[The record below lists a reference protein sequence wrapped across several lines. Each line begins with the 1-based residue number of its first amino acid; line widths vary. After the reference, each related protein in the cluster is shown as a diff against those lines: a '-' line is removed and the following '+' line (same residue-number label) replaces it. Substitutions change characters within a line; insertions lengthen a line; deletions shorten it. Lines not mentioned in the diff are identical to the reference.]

1 MERKT
6 EAVNA
11 YLIKKTVRE
20 REKKKKK
27 KKKGREKKGERKR
40 QRQRQTDR
48 DRDRQTETETE
59 RQRQRET
66 DTQIDREASIALS
79 RITFNT
85 HRKNYSFEGE
95 NATVY
100 IACELLGL
108 KRRKISIVF
117 AV

>member
-1 MERKT
+1 MLH
-6 EAVNA
+6 EA
-11 YLIKKTVRE
+11 RE
-20 REKKKKK
+20 RD
-27 KKKGREKKGERKR
+27 RETE
-40 QRQRQTDR
+40 RQTDR
-48 DRDRQTETETE
+48 QAGRQADRQTDRHRQTD

-66 DTQIDREASIALS
+66 DTQTDREASIALS

-108 KRRKISIVF
+108 KRRKISVLF